1 MRMTDII
8 EHKKQGLKLTKE
20 EIEFFVREYTKG
32 DIPDYQAAALA
43 MAVYFNKMD
52 NEETADL
59 TLAMAHSGDM
69 LDLSEFGNSTVDK
82 HSSGGVGDKITLIVA
97 PIACA
102 AGCTVA
108 KMSGR
113 GLGFTGGTIDKL
125 EAIPGFSTAMAPKE
139 FKEKAKNI
147 GLVIAGQTGNMAP
160 CDKKLYALR
169 DVTAT
174 VDCMPL
180 IASSIMSKKLA
191 AGAKNIVLDVKC
203 GDGAFMKN
211 LDDASKLAN
220 EMVSIGKRCGR
231 NVTALITDMTSP
243 LGYAVGNSLEVQE
256 AIKVLKGENIPR
268 LTPLCISLAANM
280 ISLTKG
286 IELSEAQKQV
296 TNIINSGKALDK
308 FKEMVKSQGGDT
320 SFIEDESKFEFDKCK
335 FEIKAENDGYITKIN
350 AEKIGETC
358 VLLGAGRN
366 VKTDAIDSL
375 AGIMLSV
382 KINDY
387 ICKNDTVMTLYSND
401 ENKLK
406 EAIKLANASFV
417 IGNEKAEEKNII
429 LKQF

>member
-20 EIEFFVREYTKG
+20 EIEFFVRGYTKG

-82 HSSGGVGDKITLIVA
+82 HSSGGVGDKTTLIVA

-308 FKEMVKSQGGDT
+308 FKY
-320 SFIEDESKFEFDKCK
+320 
-335 FEIKAENDGYITKIN
+335 EIKAENDGYITKIN

-382 KINDY
+382 KINDH

-406 EAIKLANASFV
+406 EAIKLANASFI

>member
-20 EIEFFVREYTKG
+20 EIEFFVRGYTKG

-82 HSSGGVGDKITLIVA
+82 HSSGGVGDKTTLIVA

-211 LDDASKLAN
+211 LDDASKL
-220 EMVSIGKRCGR
+220 
-231 NVTALITDMTSP
+231 
-243 LGYAVGNSLEVQE
+243 GYAVGNSLEVQE

-335 FEIKAENDGYITKIN
+335 YEIKAENDGYITKIN

-382 KINDY
+382 KINDF

-406 EAIKLANASFV
+406 EAVKLANASFI

>member
-20 EIEFFVREYTKG
+20 EIEFFVKGYTKG

-82 HSSGGVGDKITLIVA
+82 HSSGGVGDKTTLIVA

-180 IASSIMSKKLA
+180 IASSIMSK
-191 AGAKNIVLDVKC
+191 
-203 GDGAFMKN
+203 N

-268 LTPLCISLAANM
+268 LTPLCINLAANM

-286 IELSEAQKQV
+286 IELNEAQKQV

-335 FEIKAENDGYITKIN
+335 YEIKAENDGYITKIN

-406 EAIKLANASFV
+406 EAIKLANASFI

>member
-20 EIEFFVREYTKG
+20 EIEFFVRGYTKG

-82 HSSGGVGDKITLIVA
+82 HSSGGVGDKTTLIVA

-335 FEIKAENDGYITKIN
+335 
-350 AEKIGETC
+350 
-358 VLLGAGRN
+358 
-366 VKTDAIDSL
+366 
-375 AGIMLSV
+375 
-382 KINDY
+382 
-387 ICKNDTVMTLYSND
+387 
-401 ENKLK
+401 
-406 EAIKLANASFV
+406 
-417 IGNEKAEEKNII
+417 
-429 LKQF
+429 

>member
-20 EIEFFVREYTKG
+20 EIEFFVRGYTKG

-82 HSSGGVGDKITLIVA
+82 HSSGGVGDKTTLIVA

-102 AGCTVA
+102 AGCRVA
-108 KMSGR
+108 KMSG
-113 GLGFTGGTIDKL
+113 
-125 EAIPGFSTAMAPKE
+125 
-139 FKEKAKNI
+139 I

-335 FEIKAENDGYITKIN
+335 YEIKAENDGYITKIN

-382 KINDY
+382 KINDF

-406 EAIKLANASFV
+406 EAVKLANASFI